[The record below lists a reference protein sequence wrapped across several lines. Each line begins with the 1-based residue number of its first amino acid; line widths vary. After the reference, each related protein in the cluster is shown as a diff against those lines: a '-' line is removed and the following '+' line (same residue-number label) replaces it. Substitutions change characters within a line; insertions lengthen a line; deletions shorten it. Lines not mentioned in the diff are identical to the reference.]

1 MLRRRRVRL
10 VAGLAALAAL
20 AGCGSTLGPE
30 DNTDLETAPYSE
42 ILDAEGLIADGDPA
56 GAETALTSLLEAHPG
71 SLLAHRA
78 QQDAR
83 RAQMEPGA
91 YTRLY
96 RTGTT
101 ERPGDSVAWYL
112 YGRAQIEQPAEA
124 RAAFERALEL
134 DPTNAWA
141 VAGLAYLRYSHGDL
155 FGAVTVYEDGVSKAP
170 RSAWMRLLVANQYL
184 ELKLYVHA
192 QRHLEIAGHLD
203 PENLEIQAARGKV
216 LIALRQ
222 EDRALELLES
232 VLAAEPRIV
241 HIYPSLADLYL
252 ARSRVDEA
260 QVLYRRGLESGL
272 AADEGLAGRIR
283 AALILQRVRASE
295 DGSS

>member
-184 ELKLYVHA
+184 ELKLYIYA
-192 QRHLEIAGHLD
+192 KRHLRIARKLD
-203 PENLEIQAARGKV
+203 PDNLEIKAALAKT
-216 LIALRQ
+216 IFALG
-222 EDRALELLES
+222 EVDKAIELLEQLRDLEPRIAHPYPTLAALYLRKGRS
-232 VLAAEPRIV
+232 GDADVVYREGLQLGMAPDDELAAEI
-241 HIYPSLADLYL
+241 
-252 ARSRVDEA
+252 RSGL
-260 QVLYRRGLESGL
+260 VLERLRAESGL
-272 AADEGLAGRIR
+272 R
-283 AALILQRVRASE
+283 
-295 DGSS
+295 